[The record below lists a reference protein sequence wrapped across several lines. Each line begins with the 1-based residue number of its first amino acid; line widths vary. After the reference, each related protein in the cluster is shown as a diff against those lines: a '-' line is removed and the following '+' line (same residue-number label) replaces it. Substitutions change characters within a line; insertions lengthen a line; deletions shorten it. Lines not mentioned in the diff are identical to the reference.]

1 MVGRVRVE
9 PGLPAF
15 YKGRAML
22 FNYGTKR
29 LPRSGCGSE
38 DQIAEAGIKGLL
50 SKIYI
55 NLNPM
60 SSHIVND
67 KRGYRDTQD
76 P

>member
-1 MVGRVRVE
+1 MVGRVRE
-9 PGLPAF
+9 TGLPAL
-15 YKGRAML
+15 YKGRAVL
-22 FNYGTKR
+22 FNSGAKR

-67 KRGYRDTQD
+67 RRGYGETQE